1 MLKKIMLALML
12 VLCSVSFTVEAASWG
27 SSRKQVDLSSKEA
40 VLEHFFVA
48 VSNKDMN
55 LLWNILSPEK
65 QKAAIEEHGSVSAVK
80 NVLRKE
86 IYSDLKEE
94 DLKTIREVL
103 KSDHLRKEFIK
114 EMLADESV
122 SSDFIKLRGKW
133 YWNPADDE
141 DDAKKVDQS
150 SKKALM
156 TTFVKAAFVDDDF
169 EIVWMLFAPKL
180 QKQYLTEEGSK
191 AKVIA
196 RLRKE
201 VRELEE
207 FDEIKKA
214 LKDKE
219 FFDEFVKGMLK
230 EAEDDD
236 FIKINGKWY
245 VNKWE

>member
-40 VLEHFFVA
+40 VIEHFFVA

-150 SKKALM
+150 SKKALV
-156 TTFVKAAFVDDDF
+156 TTFLKAFFVDQDF
-169 EIVWMLFAPKL
+169 EIVWKVLSPKV
-180 QKQYLTEEGSK
+180 KDEAIKEEGSK
-191 AKVIA
+191 AKAI
-196 RLRKE
+196 E
-201 VRELEE
+201 S
-207 FDEIKKA
+207 
-214 LKDKE
+214 
-219 FFDEFVKGMLK
+219 LK
-230 EAEDDD
+230 EAVKGEEIAELRKKLQDKEVFEEFVNNMLSEAGDDAFVQID
-236 FIKINGKWY
+236 GKWY
-245 VNKWE
+245 INNLN